1 MNTLGYGTV
10 WNDKAAA
17 IAHWGTGGQVSTT
30 ETAWDITR
38 ARACVCDAGY
48 DGINCAN
55 RMCPYGNDPLFIT
68 AYQNQISEGY
78 SNSIQTINLTST
90 TTLDSSD
97 TFALKFTSRLNETFT
112 TDAIAFTAYSSTA
125 ATNTDNQNALATS
138 IQNALLALPNKVVD
152 GVTVEVLR
160 KGALTAMISVTFTGN
175 ANQGQQN
182 LLELDTAPCA
192 GGCNPRVSG
201 LTDVTGTIIETDTAD
216 FNSYECGRRG
226 KCDYD
231 TGLCACF
238 NGFTGDNCNTIT
250 ALI

>member
-1 MNTLGYGTV
+1 MNTLGFGTV
-10 WNDKAAA
+10 WNDKSSAV
-17 IAHWGTGGQVSTT
+17 AHYGIGPQASTV

-55 RMCPYGNDPLFIT
+55 RMCPYGSDPLFVT
-68 AYQNQISEGY
+68 AAQAVYLNQ
-78 SNSIQTINLTST
+78 IQTI
-90 TTLDSSD
+90 TLAGPTFATKS
-97 TFALKFTSRLNETFT
+97 FALKFTSRLNETFT
-112 TDAIAFTAYSSTA
+112 TEAITVTAHDAA
-125 ATNTDNQNALATS
+125 NGP
-138 IQNALLALPNKVVD
+138 ALLASTIQTALLKLPNKVID
-152 GVTVEVLR
+152 GVTVGVTQ
-160 KGALTAMISVTFTGN
+160 GSATALTITVTFTGN
-175 ANQGQQN
+175 ANQGRQN
-182 LLELDTAPCA
+182 LLELDTAPCPA
-192 GGCNPRVSG
+192 GCAPS
-201 LTDVTGTIIETDTAD
+201 VTGITETLTTGTLEETEDGD